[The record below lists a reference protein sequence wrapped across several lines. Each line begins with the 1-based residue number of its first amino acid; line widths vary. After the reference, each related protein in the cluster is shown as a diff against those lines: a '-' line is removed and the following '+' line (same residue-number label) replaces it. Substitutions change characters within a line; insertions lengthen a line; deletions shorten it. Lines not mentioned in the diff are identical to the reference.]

1 MLREPILW
9 FIVVGAFLFAAES
22 YFTTEREV
30 LVVDEGVR
38 NRLASLWQAQMGS
51 PATEQQLGS
60 LIDSWVRE
68 EVMLR
73 EALRL
78 NLDRDDTII
87 RRRLVQKLEFLA
99 EDINGEIP
107 DSETLEGFYRLNIEK
122 YSEPRRY
129 SFSQIYFSEQAL
141 ATEQLLTL
149 DSLSDWKSLG
159 EVTMLNSQYFARS
172 KRDISNILGGE
183 FAGVVDEFLLREWAG
198 PFKSSF
204 GYHIVRLERVDEP
217 AAVPIASIEM
227 KVLADYQESQK
238 RQKLKDYFES
248 LLEQTNIEHR

>member
-30 LVVDEGVR
+30 LVVDDGVR

-107 DSETLEGFYRLNIEK
+107 DSETLERFLSAQ
-122 YSEPRRY
+122 YSEIFGAAP
-129 SFSQIYFSEQAL
+129 L
-141 ATEQLLTL
+141 LLLT
-149 DSLSDWKSLG
+149 
-159 EVTMLNSQYFARS
+159 
-172 KRDISNILGGE
+172 DI
-183 FAGVVDEFLLREWAG
+183 FF
-198 PFKSSF
+198 
-204 GYHIVRLERVDEP
+204 
-217 AAVPIASIEM
+217 
-227 KVLADYQESQK
+227 
-238 RQKLKDYFES
+238 
-248 LLEQTNIEHR
+248 

>member
-1 MLREPILW
+1 MLREPILL

-30 LVVDEGVR
+30 LVVDDGVR

-99 EDINGEIP
+99 EDING
-107 DSETLEGFYRLNIEK
+107 
-122 YSEPRRY
+122 
-129 SFSQIYFSEQAL
+129 
-141 ATEQLLTL
+141 
-149 DSLSDWKSLG
+149 
-159 EVTMLNSQYFARS
+159 
-172 KRDISNILGGE
+172 
-183 FAGVVDEFLLREWAG
+183 
-198 PFKSSF
+198 
-204 GYHIVRLERVDEP
+204 
-217 AAVPIASIEM
+217 
-227 KVLADYQESQK
+227 
-238 RQKLKDYFES
+238 
-248 LLEQTNIEHR
+248 